1 MARKSE
7 RKGALR
13 RNSNEEFIDIV
24 TKDRSSDW
32 AGQTQRTLHGSGWR
46 GVRDAF
52 RTQKDVVGKRKT
64 VADWEAE
71 QAAHRAKNK
80 KELAARRARGFK

>member
-1 MARKSE
+1 MARKND

-13 RNSNEEFIDIV
+13 RNSNEEFIDVV
-24 TKDRSSDW
+24 TNDRPSGW
-32 AGQTQRTLHGSGWR
+32 AGQKQKTLYGGGLR

-52 RTQKDVVGKRKT
+52 RTQNDVIGKRKT
-64 VADWEAE
+64 VSEWETE

-80 KELAARRARGFK
+80 KELANRRARNFR